1 MPTISP
7 TNDCRRSPSRHH
19 SGASTR
25 NGHRRR
31 QRRLSPGCRKSL
43 NFFFF
48 FFLIPLNG
56 KQRSKTVKSETAMQ
70 STFATAMTHVANKT
84 KALQVVPLRLVLRLQ
99 RSVVQVRCTKEDGQS
114 EQPPPVTT
122 NS

>member
-1 MPTISP
+1 
-7 TNDCRRSPSRHH
+7 
-19 SGASTR
+19 
-25 NGHRRR
+25 
-31 QRRLSPGCRKSL
+31 
-43 NFFFF
+43 
-48 FFLIPLNG
+48 
-56 KQRSKTVKSETAMQ
+56 MQ
-70 STFATAMTHVANKT
+70 STIATAMTRVANKT